1 LVDVTRTRRDEE
13 ELSDAHAG
21 EVLGERGV
29 ACRALRRVPGRSVR
43 TIGAGAQGYV
53 LCAGGA
59 LMATDVLITPAVLEP
74 LIDVLTRA
82 CQAMR
87 KAVDAPTNPDAIAD
101 ERDRGRAVDA
111 PSNLGAIADELD
123 ERRRYLAGQAGIALP
138 VEKGA
143 TDA

>member
-1 LVDVTRTRRDEE
+1 
-13 ELSDAHAG
+13 
-21 EVLGERGV
+21 
-29 ACRALRRVPGRSVR
+29 
-43 TIGAGAQGYV
+43 
-53 LCAGGA
+53 
-59 LMATDVLITPAVLEP
+59 MATDVLITPAVLEP

-87 KAVDAPTNPDAIAD
+87 KAVDTSTNPETIAD

-138 VEKGA
+138 AEKGA
-143 TDA
+143 TEG